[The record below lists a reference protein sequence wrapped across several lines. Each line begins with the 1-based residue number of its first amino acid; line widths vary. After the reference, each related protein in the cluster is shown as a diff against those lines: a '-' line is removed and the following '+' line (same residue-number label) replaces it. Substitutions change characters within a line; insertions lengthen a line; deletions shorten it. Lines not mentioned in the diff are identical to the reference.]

1 MVRPRSP
8 LGKLSI
14 LLLVAVLSGAVAG
27 AATLP
32 ASILVGR
39 GLDSASAGYD
49 RMPRQLPT
57 PPTAQR
63 SYLYA
68 KDGKT
73 LITSFYAENRK
84 DVPLDEVAPVMRKA
98 MVAAEDIRFYQHSG
112 VDLRSVLR
120 AFVANRHGGGVRQ
133 GASTLTMQYVRNVL
147 KSDPNLTDEQRAAAT
162 ATTTGRKL
170 QEMRYALQL
179 EQQFSKAEILSRYL
193 NISYFG
199 AGAYGIAAASQ
210 RYFSK
215 PPAQLTLAEAA
226 LLAGLVQSPD
236 TDDPISGDVDAAL
249 GRRSYVLAQ
258 MVTMGVASAADAALA
273 DREKLALRPSTE
285 PNDCAAVPAGHDDWG
300 FFCDYFRQWWN
311 SQAAFGDTVR
321 DRQTA
326 LRRGGYTIVS
336 SLDPDVQA
344 TAQARALRVYDYDSR
359 RAMPTAVVQP
369 GTGRVLAMAVNRHY
383 SLAENPS
390 RQENY
395 PNTVNQLI
403 AGGGAI
409 HGYQAGSTF
418 KMFTML
424 AALEAD
430 LPLNTAYDA
439 PTRLVT
445 RWPVSGS
452 ASCGGY
458 WCPANANP
466 SWMDGRRTMW
476 TAFGRS
482 VNTYFVNLEQRIGAD
497 AAVAMAQRLGIRFRA
512 ESDAELAEKGAH
524 GWGPFTLGVSATTPL
539 DLANAYA
546 TLAAEGRY
554 CAPLPVSS
562 IKDSAGRPVAAAK
575 PACKRVLRSDVARA
589 ATDAARCP
597 VGDQSTFR
605 ACDGGTAPEVHKMME
620 GRPVAGKTG
629 SSDSYASET
638 VVIYTPQL
646 AVAAIAA
653 NPDDPRDAVGSK
665 VQVEVV
671 KAVASTLASALRDEP
686 LRDFT
691 PPSSAIAYGFG

>member
-1 MVRPRSP
+1 MARSQF
-8 LGKLSI
+8 GKMST
-14 LLLVAVLSGAVAG
+14 LLLIGVLAGAVLAG
-27 AATLP
+27 ASLP
-32 ASILVGR
+32 ASLLIGHAFHSV
-39 GLDSASAGYD
+39 SAGYGK
-49 RMPRQLPT
+49 MPRELPT

-68 KDGKT
+68 NDGKT

-84 DVPLDEVAPVMRKA
+84 DVPLDEVAPVMRQA

-112 VDLRSVLR
+112 VDMRSVLR
-120 AFVANRHGGGVRQ
+120 AFVVNQRDGEVQQ

-147 KSDPNLTDEQRAAAT
+147 KNDPTLTEEQRVAAT
-162 ATTTGRKL
+162 ETTTARKL
-170 QEMRYALQL
+170 QEIRYALELEKQL
-179 EQQFSKAEILSRYL
+179 TKEEILSRYL

-215 PPAQLTLAEAA
+215 SPGQLRLAEAA

-236 TDDPISGDVDAAL
+236 TDDPISGDADAAL
-249 GRRSYVLAQ
+249 DRRSYVLDQ
-258 MVTMGVASAADAALA
+258 MVGTGVLPAADAARAKAASLG
-273 DREKLALRPSTE
+273 LRPSSE
-285 PNDCAAVPAGHDDWG
+285 PNDCAAVPSDHDDWG

-311 SQAAFGDTVR
+311 AQPAFGDTVSER
-321 DRQTA
+321 EQA
-326 LRRGGYTIVS
+326 LRRGGYSIVT
-336 SLDPDVQA
+336 SLDPELQA
-344 TAQARALRVYDYDSR
+344 TAMEEALKVYRYGSARAV
-359 RAMPTAVVQP
+359 PTAVVQP

-390 RQENY
+390 GQENY

-409 HGYQAGSTF
+409 TGYQAGSTF

-430 LPLNTAYDA
+430 MPLNTGYDA
-439 PTRLVT
+439 PSKLVT
-445 RWPVSGS
+445 RWPVNAGG
-452 ASCGGY
+452 CGGY
-458 WCPANANP
+458 WCPANATP
-466 SWMDGRRTMW
+466 SWMNGYRTMW
-476 TAFGRS
+476 TGFGRS
-482 VNTYFVNLEQRIGAD
+482 VNTYFVRLEEEIGAEK
-497 AAVAMAQRLGIRFRA
+497 AVEMAQRLGIKFRA
-512 ESDAELAEKGAH
+512 NSDAELARDGAH

-554 CAPLPVSS
+554 CEPLPVAS
-562 IKDSAGRPVAAAK
+562 IRDAAGRPVSAGN
-575 PACKRVLRSDVARA
+575 PSCHRVLSVDVARA

-597 VGDQSTFR
+597 VGDRSAFDR
-605 ACDGGTAPEVHKMME
+605 CNGGTAEKVRKVLE

-629 SSDSYASET
+629 SSDGYATET

-646 AVAAIAA
+646 AIAAIAA
-653 NPDDPRDAVGSK
+653 NPDDPSDGVGSEVQAAVVDAV
-665 VQVEVV
+665 
-671 KAVASTLASALRDEP
+671 ANAMATALRDQPRQE
-686 LRDFT
+686 FT
-691 PPSSAIAYGFG
+691 GPSLARAFGSS